1 MKRYCISCGS
11 PTEYSVK
18 KPIFCS
24 TCGSPF
30 DKSQAPKVATKP
42 IVEKR
47 VIIQRKYVDDKPVD
61 NAIVANHKVEIEEE
75 TDNVSIPD
83 ISHIEMDIESDN
95 NVKGKGTKLGEVM
108 GTAIPSGGEKR
119 VRQKIKGKKNSKK
132 QILEDFAKEA
142 GTIKKTKDPQ

>member
-30 DKSQAPKVATKP
+30 DKSQATKVVTKP

-61 NAIVANHKVEIEEE
+61 NAIVANHKVEIEDE
-75 TDNVSIPD
+75 TDDASVPD
-83 ISHIEMDIESDN
+83 ISQIEMDIESDSN
-95 NVKGKGTKLGEVM
+95 GKNRGVKLGEVM
-108 GTAIPSGGEKR
+108 GTAIPPEGEKR
-119 VRQKIKGKKNSKK
+119 VRQKIKGKKSSKK
-132 QILEDFAKEA
+132 QTLEDFAKEA
-142 GTIKKTKDPQ
+142 GTIKKTKDSQ

>member
-24 TCGSPF
+24 TCGLAF
-30 DKSQAPKVATKP
+30 DKLQTPKVTAKP

-61 NAIVANHKVEIEEE
+61 NAIVADHKIEVDEE
-75 TDNVSIPD
+75 TDDVSVPN
-83 ISHIEMDIESDN
+83 ISHIEMDIESDSN
-95 NVKGKGTKLGEVM
+95 SKGRGTKLGEVM
-108 GTAIPSGGEKR
+108 GTAIPSDGEKR
-119 VRQKIKGKKNSKK
+119 IRQKIKGKKSSKK
-132 QILEDFAKEA
+132 QILEDFAREA
-142 GTIKKTKDPQ
+142 GTIKKNKDPQ

>member
-30 DKSQAPKVATKP
+30 DKSQATKVATKP

-61 NAIVANHKVEIEEE
+61 NAIVANHKVEIDEE
-75 TDNVSIPD
+75 TDDVSVPD
-83 ISHIEMDIESDN
+83 ISQIEMDIESDSN
-95 NVKGKGTKLGEVM
+95 GKNRGVKLGEVM
-108 GTAIPSGGEKR
+108 GTAIPSEGEKR
-119 VRQKIKGKKNSKK
+119 VRQKIKGKKSSKK
-132 QILEDFAKEA
+132 QTLEDFAKEA

>member
-30 DKSQAPKVATKP
+30 DKSQATKVATKP

-61 NAIVANHKVEIEEE
+61 NAIVANHKVEIDEE
-75 TDNVSIPD
+75 TDDVSVPD
-83 ISHIEMDIESDN
+83 ISQIEMDIESDDN
-95 NVKGKGTKLGEVM
+95 AKARGTKLGEIM
-108 GTAIPSGGEKR
+108 GTAIPSSGQKR
-119 VRQKIKGKKNSKK
+119 VRQKIKGKKSSKK
-132 QILEDFAKEA
+132 QTLEDFAKEA